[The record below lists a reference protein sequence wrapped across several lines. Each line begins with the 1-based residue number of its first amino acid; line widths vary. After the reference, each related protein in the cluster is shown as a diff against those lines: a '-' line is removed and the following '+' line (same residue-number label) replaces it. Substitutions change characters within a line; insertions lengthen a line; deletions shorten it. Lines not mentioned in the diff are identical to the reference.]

1 MFRRFF
7 LFTLILMLILLGTTF
22 SFASDTNSEQGD
34 PDGIEIVKDDD
45 GIDDEDSD
53 SDDEDSDS
61 DDDDS
66 DSDDE
71 DSDSDDEDS
80 DSDDE
85 DGDSDDEDSDSDDED
100 GDSDDEDGDSD
111 DEDGDSDD
119 DEWMKLK
126 NGLSLNEKGIKDKKD
141 RLEEL
146 KDTLEEEYEEAEES
160 EDLKLMEQLE
170 AEMERVENQL
180 ENLKQE
186 RRLLILQRRE
196 MTRSRYTEVEMEK
209 ARESED
215 KIKEE
220 DASVKVLPVESILS
234 NAVEFKFDTPPV
246 IKDGRTLIP
255 VRALTEGF
263 GAKVEWDGESR
274 QAIIEKDDKRITI
287 ILDTNKAIV
296 DDEEIELDVQSQ
308 ITNSRTY
315 VPLRFILE
323 TFGLEIEWE
332 EETDTIIINDPL
344 YSVIT
349 PENFVETIDNPYFP
363 LIPGTTFVYEGESD
377 GELEHV
383 EVYVTN
389 ETREVM
395 GVTCTVVRDRVW
407 VDDELEEDTYDWF
420 AQDINGNVWY
430 FGEDSKEIDEGR
442 VISTEGSWEAGVDG
456 AQPGIVMKADPKV
469 GDIYRQE
476 YYKGEA
482 EDMAEVISL
491 DESLEVEYGK
501 YDDVLRTKEW
511 TPLEPGVAESKYY
524 AKGVGMI
531 LEEVIEGGEG
541 SLELIEV
548 KTQ

>member
-22 SFASDTNSEQGD
+22 SFAFDPNSESGD
-34 PDGIEIVKDDD
+34 SDGIEIVKDDD
-45 GIDDEDSD
+45 SIDDSDGD
-53 SDDEDSDS
+53 SDDDDGDSDDDDSDS

-66 DSDDE
+66 DSDDD
-71 DSDSDDEDS
+71 DSDSDD
-80 DSDDE
+80 DD
-85 DGDSDDEDSDSDDED
+85 GKDE
-100 GDSDDEDGDSD
+100 
-111 DEDGDSDD
+111 
-119 DEWMKLK
+119 EWMKLK
-126 NGLSLNEKGIKDKKD
+126 NRLIVNEKEIKDKKD

-146 KDTLEEEYEEAEES
+146 KDKLEEDYEEAEKS
-160 EDLKLMEQLE
+160 EDVKLMEKLE
-170 AEMERVENQL
+170 QEMEKVENQL

-196 MTRSRYTEVEMEK
+196 LTRSRYTELEMEK
-209 ARESED
+209 ARNSED

-220 DASVKVLPVESILS
+220 DASAKVLPVGSILS

-263 GAKVEWDGESR
+263 GAKVEWDEESR
-274 QAIIEKDDKRITI
+274 QAKIEKDDMRIII

-315 VPLRFILE
+315 VPLRFVLE
-323 TFGLEIEWE
+323 TFGLEIEWD
-332 EETDTIIINDPL
+332 EETETIIINDPS
-344 YSVIT
+344 YSAVE
-349 PENFVETIDNPYFP
+349 PENFVKTIDNPYFP
-363 LIPGTTFVYEGESD
+363 LIPGTTFVYEGEAD
-377 GELEHV
+377 GQLEHV

-389 ETREVM
+389 EKREVM
-395 GVTCTVVRDRVW
+395 GITCTVVRDRVW

-430 FGEDSKEIDEGR
+430 FGEDSKEIDEGK
-442 VISTEGSWEAGVDG
+442 VISTKGSWEAGVDG
-456 AQPGIVMKADPKV
+456 AQPGIAMKADPKE
-469 GDIYRQE
+469 GDAYRQE

-511 TPLEPGVAESKYY
+511 TPLEPGVVESKYY

-541 SLELIEV
+541 SLELIEI